1 MSSLFHWT
9 VSVCFTNTRLI
20 GNPFI
25 MEYDSSFLFR
35 AKVLTLT
42 LDSTHLQKW
51 TFWLLIYLTKTVYG
65 VDTPQTYNIKKP
77 TIDHPASSLHWN
89 TLVGIFCFRTLMN
102 RRISGMPIY
111 TYHTLFSYS
120 SFCHLYLQIAKARRG
135 GQRTGREE
143 RLLQS

>member
-9 VSVCFTNTRLI
+9 VLVCFTNTRLI
-20 GNPFI
+20 GNPFN
-25 MEYDSSFLFR
+25 MEYDSTFLFR
-35 AKVLTLT
+35 DKVLTLT

-89 TLVGIFCFRTLMN
+89 TLVRIFCFRTLMN
-102 RRISGMPIY
+102 RRISRMPIY
-111 TYHTLFSYS
+111 IYHTLFSYS
-120 SFCHLYLQIAKARRG
+120 SFCHLHLQIAKARRG